1 MKSLHEFPP
10 ALAGGKDREGKD
22 REGKDRE
29 SRDREE
35 IAGVLKLS
43 TTYNPAYLPFLR

>member
-10 ALAGGKDREGKD
+10 ALAGGKD